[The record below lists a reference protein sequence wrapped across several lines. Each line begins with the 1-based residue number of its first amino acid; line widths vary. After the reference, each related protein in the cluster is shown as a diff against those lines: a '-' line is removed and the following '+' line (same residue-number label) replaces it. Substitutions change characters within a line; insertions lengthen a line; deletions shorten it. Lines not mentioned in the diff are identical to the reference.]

1 MNLGIA
7 QVSKAKKI
15 ERATFDRFCPG
26 IFLRGDLP
34 HGFTEPATGA
44 LSGII
49 DI

>member
-15 ERATFDRFCPG
+15 ERATFDRFSPG
-26 IFLRGDLP
+26 IFLRGALP
-34 HGFTEPATGA
+34 HGFTEAATCG

-49 DI
+49 GI